1 MTATY
6 RYDGKAVGGPCNDGR
21 LEADCPRVTIP
32 LQVPG
37 QPGFFSGQY
46 VFNELLGI
54 WLWEG
59 KWPPRLHREKR
70 S

>member
-1 MTATY
+1 MTTTY

-21 LEADCPRVTIP
+21 LEADCPHVTIP
-32 LQVPG
+32 LHVPG
-37 QPGFFSGQY
+37 TPGFCSGQY

-54 WLWEG
+54 WLWDG
-59 KWPPRLHREKR
+59 QWPPRLGKEKR